1 MKKESLIPKTWN
13 IPQVLR
19 NRLGS
24 EVGRQRA
31 MVAEGHILLIL
42 HLPPKP
48 KDDGREGRFIWRSPD
63 GNWVSNDLGSGP
75 DTVKRHLN
83 QYEKLILEFDEMEEV
98 AGNATQYFSVLEGLA
113 PLQRAARHLHQVL
126 QEARKELPEA
136 TEIINF
142 RDHAYNIER
151 RAELTYNEAKNS
163 LEFSIAK
170 QAENQSKASH
180 SMAVASHRLNI
191 LVAFFFPLATLS
203 ALFGVNIIHGME
215 NLTPPAPFLIFL
227 ATGLSSGVILTLF
240 VTRKS

>member
-48 KDDGREGRFIWRSPD
+48 NDDGREGRFIWRSPD

-75 DTVKRHLN
+75 DTVKRHLD
-83 QYEKLILEFDEMEEV
+83 QYEKLILEFDEMEEA
-98 AGNATQYFSVLEGLA
+98 AGNATQNFSVLEGLA

-151 RAELTYNEAKNS
+151 KGDSPNYFYILFQLKEKYS
-163 LEFSIAK
+163 GPEFGKTVLRRWPEVDPEI
-170 QAENQSKASH
+170 
-180 SMAVASHRLNI
+180 
-191 LVAFFFPLATLS
+191 
-203 ALFGVNIIHGME
+203 G
-215 NLTPPAPFLIFL
+215 
-227 ATGLSSGVILTLF
+227 ATGLIRWG
-240 VTRKS
+240 